1 MSVKKSNSVLELIKT
16 VAWAIIIAMTVR
28 TTAYEPFNI
37 PSGSMIP
44 TLLVGDYLFV
54 SKFSFGYSRYSLPL
68 SVPLISDRIFFSEPK
83 RGDVVVFRKP
93 TDTSIDY
100 IKRLIGMPGDK
111 IQMVEGVLHI
121 NGKTIERKRIKG
133 LQQVDPFGR
142 KFAVPQFLETL
153 PNGRKY
159 NILEVMGDKGDADNT
174 GIFSVPRGHY
184 FMMGDN
190 RDNSV
195 DSRDSSVGMVPAR
208 NLVGRAEVIFWAWD
222 SRWSW
227 WEIWNW
233 YRAIR
238 FNRVFGNIK

>member
-1 MSVKKSNSVLELIKT
+1 
-16 VAWAIIIAMTVR
+16 
-28 TTAYEPFNI
+28 
-37 PSGSMIP
+37 
-44 TLLVGDYLFV
+44 
-54 SKFSFGYSRYSLPL
+54 
-68 SVPLISDRIFFSEPK
+68 
-83 RGDVVVFRKP
+83 
-93 TDTSIDY
+93 
-100 IKRLIGMPGDK
+100 
-111 IQMVEGVLHI
+111 
-121 NGKTIERKRIKG
+121 
-133 LQQVDPFGR
+133 
-142 KFAVPQFLETL
+142 
-153 PNGRKY
+153 
-159 NILEVMGDKGDADNT
+159 MGDKGDADNT